1 MLFLTFCGLVK
12 KTLGQKKDG
21 GKEKVRFLFKINV
34 LGLENQIKP
43 GAFWRKTLKL
53 KPPIILVRTL
63 TAVNI
68 ESF

>member
-1 MLFLTFCGLVK
+1 MEGRKRLDFFLLK
-12 KTLGQKKDG
+12 M
-21 GKEKVRFLFKINV
+21 NV

-53 KPPIILVRTL
+53 KPPILVRTL

-68 ESF
+68 KSF